1 MKLITSEKIFNRF
14 ATNEV
19 VTVEGE
25 ASLYERIMP
34 WLEESERW
42 LANTLLGEDAL
53 NEIATQASSLFASAC
68 GAVAFGALRLAIP
81 HLDLILT
88 PNGFG
93 VVNTANVVPASKERV
108 ERLIISCEA
117 SQLLFMEQ
125 LLMGLRGVKP
135 WQESAQFA
143 WLTSSLLQ
151 LPSDAVPIKQP
162 GMWQRFMEA
171 REKSAPIEAEFEEL
185 YFGAE
190 LMKRLRRVLALPH
203 LDSPL
208 ALIVASQLRASL
220 LRRIYPVQGACTHG
234 DDDLVR
240 LVNFVRSRAAEFPE
254 WKRSP
259 VARLYDEPAVFKN
272 KKKSQGFWF

>member
-42 LANTLLGEDAL
+42 LTNTLLGEDAL

-117 SQLLFMEQ
+117 SQLLFIEQ
-125 LLMGLRGVKP
+125 LLMGLKGVKQ

-151 LPSDAVPIKQP
+151 VPSIAVQDKHP
-162 GMWQRFMEA
+162 GMWQRFIDV
-171 REKSAPIEAEFEEL
+171 REKCAPIEAEFEEL

-190 LMKRLRRVLALPH
+190 LMARLRRVLALPA
-203 LDSPL
+203 LDSPA
-208 ALIVASQLRASL
+208 ALMVASRLRASL
-220 LRRIYPVQGACTHG
+220 LQRIRTEQGRCALD

-254 WKRSP
+254 WQRSP
-259 VARLYDEPAVFKN
+259 VARLYVEPAVFKN